1 MSDFGGHS
9 LSGFDST
16 SFVLNPDL
24 PEARALQ
31 QWYATRGDVPTV
43 SLSTAGQPASDP
55 LRRKTLAGIGVG
67 MVGGSY
73 TGGATGVWGACGFC
87 DGESDGAEYPA

>member
-55 LRRKTLAGIGVG
+55 LRR
-67 MVGGSY
+67 
-73 TGGATGVWGACGFC
+73 
-87 DGESDGAEYPA
+87 